1 MVASRCPYRLS
12 LAAFVRRST
21 SASVRYSRV
30 RHSAFGRRR
39 GVTTV
44 RISVV
49 GATSL
54 RCDLAIEIKPPHHLT
69 VRRIVFLRTVFK
81 ALFCDYATRWSLRPA
96 PSVASPTNFKLGRN
110 YSSWGFLVLRA
121 FGGSHLRK
129 PSHRPVYIL
138 PNARREVSSG
148 LSLPPCWGRFRVR
161 GVARFI
167 LKEVAMPIDSILVS
181 VGVVA
186 MFAILAGALLWGDF
200 QTRAPRKDIN

>member
-69 VRRIVFLRTVFK
+69 VRRIALLRTVFK
-81 ALFCDYATRWSLRPA
+81 TYLRLA
-96 PSVASPTNFKLGRN
+96 GNECRRRS
-110 YSSWGFLVLRA
+110 LVLA
-121 FGGSHLRK
+121 TGCAPCPHG
-129 PSHRPVYIL
+129 PSD
-138 PNARREVSSG
+138 E
-148 LSLPPCWGRFRVR
+148 
-161 GVARFI
+161 
-167 LKEVAMPIDSILVS
+167 
-181 VGVVA
+181 
-186 MFAILAGALLWGDF
+186 
-200 QTRAPRKDIN
+200 